1 MADNGQGDQRSSTLR
16 SVALAT
22 GFGCSVVTV
31 LGLLVGGGLLL
42 DQQRDSA
49 PLWTLIGIALGLVAI
64 VTEFAFL
71 IRSSRRES
79 TAATRVVG
87 RRARPI
93 ETDPDEE
100 QDRPAGHTDN
110 TR

>member
-1 MADNGQGDQRSSTLR
+1 MAVKGPGDQQSSILR
-16 SVALAT
+16 SVALAS

-31 LGLLVGGGLLL
+31 LGLLVGGGVLL

-49 PLWTLIGIALGLVAI
+49 PLWTLIGIALGLMAI

-79 TAATRVVG
+79 SAALRVVG
-87 RRARPI
+87 RRARPV
-93 ETDPDEE
+93 ETDLDEDE
-100 QDRPAGHTDN
+100 DWPAGHTDN

>member
-1 MADNGQGDQRSSTLR
+1 MAVNGPGDQQSSTLR
-16 SVALAT
+16 SVALAS
-22 GFGCSVVTV
+22 GFGCSVVSV
-31 LGLLVGGGLLL
+31 LGLLVGGGVLL

-49 PLWTLIGIALGLVAI
+49 PLWTLIGIALGLTAI

-79 TAATRVVG
+79 MTPTRVVG
-87 RRARPI
+87 RRDRPV
-93 ETDPDEE
+93 ETDPDDE
-100 QDRPAGHTDN
+100 DWPAEHTDN

>member
-1 MADNGQGDQRSSTLR
+1 MAVNGSGEQQSSTLR

-31 LGLLVGGGLLL
+31 LGLLVGSGVLL
-42 DQQRDSA
+42 DRRLDSA
-49 PLWTLIGIALGLVAI
+49 PLWTLIGIALGLIAI

-79 TAATRVVG
+79 TGATRVVG
-87 RRARPI
+87 RRARPVEI
-93 ETDPDEE
+93 DPDDE
-100 QDRPAGHTDN
+100 DWPTGPTDN